1 MKKKLKKVFSIN
13 LEPGYRNYTVKDL
26 QDIKGKKK
34 LSQIMVSNVNEA
46 SAAEEAGVDLIL
58 ARADHNFRSIR
69 LAAPKTFITAA
80 IPFIKYSSKE
90 KITDK
95 ALEILELGADS
106 IHCGSW
112 NLNFMKYLNDFKIPF
127 QGHAGLVPRLST
139 WIGGVKAYGKTS
151 EEALKLFN
159 NFKDIEATGA
169 WGIELECVP
178 ADLVEELTLNTKML
192 NISIGSGQNA
202 DAQFLFAED
211 ILGQSNIDFPRHA
224 KMYRNI
230 KKMEDGI
237 QKERIGAF
245 KEFAYEV
252 KSQKFPKKIHSINI
266 SKVELEKFKDKLK
279 NNK

>member
-1 MKKKLKKVFSIN
+1 
-13 LEPGYRNYTVKDL
+13 
-26 QDIKGKKK
+26 
-34 LSQIMVSNVNEA
+34 
-46 SAAEEAGVDLIL
+46 
-58 ARADHNFRSIR
+58 
-69 LAAPKTFITAA
+69 
-80 IPFIKYSSKE
+80 
-90 KITDK
+90 
-95 ALEILELGADS
+95 
-106 IHCGSW
+106 
-112 NLNFMKYLNDFKIPF
+112 MKYLNDFKIPF

-159 NFKDIEATGA
+159 NLKDIEATGA

-192 NISIGSGQNA
+192 TISIGSGQNA

>member
-1 MKKKLKKVFSIN
+1 M
-13 LEPGYRNYTVKDL
+13 
-26 QDIKGKKK
+26 
-34 LSQIMVSNVNEA
+34 
-46 SAAEEAGVDLIL
+46 
-58 ARADHNFRSIR
+58 
-69 LAAPKTFITAA
+69 
-80 IPFIKYSSKE
+80 
-90 KITDK
+90 
-95 ALEILELGADS
+95 
-106 IHCGSW
+106 
-112 NLNFMKYLNDFKIPF
+112 
-127 QGHAGLVPRLST
+127 
-139 WIGGVKAYGKTS
+139 
-151 EEALKLFN
+151 
-159 NFKDIEATGA
+159 
-169 WGIELECVP
+169 
-178 ADLVEELTLNTKML
+178 LT
-192 NISIGSGQNA
+192 ISIGSGQNA